1 MAVAQMRN
9 LVRLLQI
16 NRVLVN
22 HGLDDIVQAAHLFRP
37 LRLIARLSPASWG
50 AKKQGPRGERIRLAL
65 QELGPIFVKFGQ
77 ALSTRRDLLPLDIAD
92 ELAMLQDRVPPFPSS
107 VAKAMAEKAYG
118 QSLDQVFDRFDD
130 KPLAAASI
138 AQVHKATL
146 KSGEE
151 VIVKILRPGVEAQIR
166 QDLDVLHALARLAQR
181 HWPEARRLRPVDVV
195 NEYEKT
201 VIDELDMMRE
211 AANAAQLKRNFA
223 DSDKLYVPEIF
234 WEYCRP
240 DILVMERIS
249 GVPISDMDTLNAAG
263 TDMRKLAENGVE
275 IFFTQVFKH
284 NFFHADMHPGNIFV
298 DISDPSQPRY
308 IAVDFGIVGTLSSRD
323 QHYLAENFLAFFER
337 DYYRVAKLHVDSGW
351 VPPETRIDEFESAI
365 RTVCEPIF
373 NKPLKDISFGQVLL
387 GLFRTARRF
396 NMEIQ
401 PQLVLLQKTLLNI
414 EGLGR
419 ELYPELDLW
428 KTAHPILRGWVEER
442 VSGKYMLQRLRE
454 QLPELGESLQSVPEL
469 ARNLIEQLADGR
481 FNLQVTVP
489 EIEKLRAEQMA
500 GRKQQWRAIAGA
512 STLVSGVLLVIP
524 AGVPLWLAGTVIAAG
539 MALMFS
545 ARP

>member
-22 HGLDDIVQAAHLFRP
+22 HGLDDIVRAAHLFRP

-92 ELAMLQDRVPPFPSS
+92 ELAMLQDRVPSFPSS

-130 KPLAAASI
+130 EPLAAASI

-234 WEYCRP
+234 WNYCRP

-401 PQLVLLQKTLLNI
+401 PQLVLLQKTLLNV

-419 ELYPELDLW
+419 QLYPELDLW
-428 KTAHPILRGWVEER
+428 KTAHPTLRGWVEER
-442 VSGKYMLQRLRE
+442 VSGKYILQRLRE

>member
-1 MAVAQMRN
+1 MRN

-92 ELAMLQDRVPPFPSS
+92 ELAMLQDRVPSFPSS

-118 QSLDQVFDRFDD
+118 QSLDDVFDRFDD
-130 KPLAAASI
+130 EPLAAASI

-234 WEYCRP
+234 WKYCRP

-419 ELYPELDLW
+419 QLYPDLDLW

-442 VSGKYMLQRLRE
+442 VSGKYILQRLRE

-512 STLVSGVLLVIP
+512 STLVSGVLLVTP

>member
-1 MAVAQMRN
+1 MRN

-130 KPLAAASI
+130 EPLAAASI

-234 WEYCRP
+234 WKYCRP

-419 ELYPELDLW
+419 QLYPDLDLW

-442 VSGKYMLQRLRE
+442 VSGKYILQRLRE

>member
-92 ELAMLQDRVPPFPSS
+92 ELAMLQDRVPSFPSS

-130 KPLAAASI
+130 EPLAAASI

-234 WEYCRP
+234 WKYCRP

-401 PQLVLLQKTLLNI
+401 PQLVLLQKTLLNV

-419 ELYPELDLW
+419 QLYPELDLW
-428 KTAHPILRGWVEER
+428 KTAHPTLRGWVEER
-442 VSGKYMLQRLRE
+442 VSGKYILQRLRE